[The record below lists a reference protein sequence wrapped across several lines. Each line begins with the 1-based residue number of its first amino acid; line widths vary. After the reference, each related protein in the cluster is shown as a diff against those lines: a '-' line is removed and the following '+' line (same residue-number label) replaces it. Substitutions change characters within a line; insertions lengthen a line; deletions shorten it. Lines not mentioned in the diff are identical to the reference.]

1 MTDRVLRLR
10 RGIILARV
18 LSLHEIELR
27 PGVDPAEFEQVFA
40 AEVAPA
46 PTLPGFKASLV
57 RGDRGARAGKIHL
70 LLEMDEETRARY
82 FPIPDEFS
90 EELRRFME
98 QHPDTDAA
106 WDRLNALTVQPN
118 TYNDYVVVV
127 E

>member
-1 MTDRVLRLR
+1 M
-10 RGIILARV
+10 ARV

-40 AEVAPA
+40 AEVASFR
-46 PTLPGFKASLV
+46 TLPGFKASLLK
-57 RGDRGARAGKIHL
+57 GDRGARAGKIHL

-98 QHPDTDAA
+98 QHPDTAAA
-106 WDRLNALTVQPN
+106 WDKMNALRVERD
-118 TYNDYVVVV
+118 TYTDYVVVV
-127 E
+127 ES

>member
-1 MTDRVLRLR
+1 M
-10 RGIILARV
+10 ARV
-18 LSLHEIELR
+18 FSLHEVELR
-27 PGVDPAEFEQVFA
+27 PGVDPGELEQVFA

-57 RGDRGARAGKIHL
+57 KGDRGARAGKIHL

-82 FPIPDEFS
+82 FPIPEEFS

-98 QHPDTDAA
+98 QHPDTAAA
-106 WDRLNALTVQPN
+106 WDKLNALRVERD
-118 TYNDYVVVV
+118 TYTDYVVVA